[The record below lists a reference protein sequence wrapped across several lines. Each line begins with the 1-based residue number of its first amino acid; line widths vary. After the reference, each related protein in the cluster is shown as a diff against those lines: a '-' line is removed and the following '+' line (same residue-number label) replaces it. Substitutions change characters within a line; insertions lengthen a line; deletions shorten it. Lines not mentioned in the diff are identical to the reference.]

1 MRSDH
6 LKSHMK
12 QHEKRNETKIDE
24 KAIMEKLLQHQIE
37 YSQQQAVGEFLS
49 NLIDGNEIK
58 EEDLQFNHKWKQSL
72 IVYRKQPTHVH
83 DKYLREQ
90 LIKKKQKEAVS
101 EVRKRLIEDNRRKA
115 VGEAIFKLLNG
126 EMNKENL
133 SLEYKEA
140 LEYYEREKQF
150 EKSFERKRRIEEYW
164 EVEEMKIKLT
174 N

>member
-1 MRSDH
+1 MRNDH
-6 LKSHMK
+6 LKSRMK

-49 NLIDGNEIK
+49 NLIDGDEIK

-101 EVRKRLIEDNRRKA
+101 EVRKRLIEDN
-115 VGEAIFKLLNG
+115 VKLGDML
-126 EMNKENL
+126 
-133 SLEYKEA
+133 
-140 LEYYEREKQF
+140 Q
-150 EKSFERKRRIEEYW
+150 
-164 EVEEMKIKLT
+164 
-174 N
+174 